1 MPLDIFVNSLAAE
14 KRITNMLRKVRH
26 FKAVDIGQE
35 MSAWQ
40 TEDMHRQR
48 PYTKRNR
55 RRGVAS
61 TLIRPHSRY
70 EMGHRRRAARRL
82 IRKGRYVP
90 RWSTRPILRDVLL
103 ERLQNRLDILVE
115 AKLTWKK

>member
-1 MPLDIFVNSLAAE
+1 MLDIFVNSLAAE
-14 KRITNMLRKVRH
+14 RRITDMLRKVRH

-40 TEDMHRQR
+40 TEDMHRKR

-61 TLIRPHSRY
+61 TVIRPHSRY
-70 EMGHRRRAARRL
+70 EMGHRRRVARRL

-90 RWSTRPILRDVLL
+90 RYSSRPILRDALL
-103 ERLQNRLDILVE
+103 ERLQSRLDILI
-115 AKLTWKK
+115 ANKLTWKK

>member
-1 MPLDIFVNSLAAE
+1 MIDIFVNSLAAE
-14 KRITNMLRKVRH
+14 KRLTDMLRKVRH

-35 MSAWQ
+35 LSAWQ

-61 TLIRPHSRY
+61 TVIRPHSRY
-70 EMGHRRRAARRL
+70 EMGQRRRVMRRL
-82 IRKGRYVP
+82 VRKGRYVP
-90 RWSTRPILRDVLL
+90 RWSSRPILRGVLL
-103 ERLQNRLDILVE
+103 ERLQNRLDILI
-115 AKLTWKK
+115 ANKLTWKK